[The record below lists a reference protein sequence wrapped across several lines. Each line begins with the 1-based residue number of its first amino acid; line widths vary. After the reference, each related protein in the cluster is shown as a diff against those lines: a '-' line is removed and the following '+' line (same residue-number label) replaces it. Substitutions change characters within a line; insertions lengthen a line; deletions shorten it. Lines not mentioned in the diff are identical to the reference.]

1 MAVVPL
7 SPGFFPRSFSCKD
20 LIVYYSVMGLSTGII
35 QRLLQRHGH
44 LISKRH
50 LRRLRHKFGVGA
62 LAEEADIPSIC
73 SAITVKFSLTLLLI
87 PLS

>member
-1 MAVVPL
+1 MAVVTL

-20 LIVYYSVMGLSTGII
+20 LIVYYSVMGLFTGII

-44 LISKRH
+44 LISIRH
-50 LRRLRHKFGVGA
+50 LCRLRHKFGVGA

>member
-1 MAVVPL
+1 
-7 SPGFFPRSFSCKD
+7 
-20 LIVYYSVMGLSTGII
+20 MGLSTGII

-44 LISKRH
+44 LISK
-50 LRRLRHKFGVGA
+50 RHKFGVGA